1 MKSLL
6 SAIEDTR
13 TRYIRCIKPNNN
25 TENDVKKEMEQTTSP
40 AVQENYLENSL
51 CEGTMGSLATGDD
64 EVFVVS
70 HLIIEQSVVE
80 QSVSNIAEEVCGE
93 KVEERYLQAQ
103 MEENAVR
110 KTHESLPRRSA
121 GFDTKIIRMSSSFS
135 EMRLSQGT
143 QFSVKHFACEV
154 VYSAD
159 KFLEQNMDKLS
170 DDLIKC
176 ATKTSNS
183 LVRAELN
190 FRPCFRRV

>member
-1 MKSLL
+1 MNTNVENNSEETATETQCESIASHSLENPIVL
-6 SAIEDTR
+6 KEEDAPAVEAS
-13 TRYIRCIKPNNN
+13 INALDLKEAGQLH

-103 MEENAVR
+103 MEENAVGDDTA
-110 KTHESLPRRSA
+110 KKKQSASLSQVGRSQRSLHYSTGNPTNTSRDA
-121 GFDTKIIRMSSSFS
+121 PLDPIQ
-135 EMRLSQGT
+135 RLS
-143 QFSVKHFACEV
+143 
-154 VYSAD
+154 
-159 KFLEQNMDKLS
+159 
-170 DDLIKC
+170 
-176 ATKTSNS
+176 
-183 LVRAELN
+183 
-190 FRPCFRRV
+190 

>member
-1 MKSLL
+1 MRRSFRKDRFVLEKSQSEMKSLL

-103 MEENAVR
+103 MEENAVGDDTA
-110 KTHESLPRRSA
+110 KKKQSASLSQVGRSQRSLQNSTGKPTNPSRDA
-121 GFDTKIIRMSSSFS
+121 SLDPIQ
-135 EMRLSQGT
+135 RLS
-143 QFSVKHFACEV
+143 
-154 VYSAD
+154 
-159 KFLEQNMDKLS
+159 
-170 DDLIKC
+170 
-176 ATKTSNS
+176 
-183 LVRAELN
+183 
-190 FRPCFRRV
+190 